1 MKYLCTAFDVAVYIK
16 TANFPIKQEY
26 GILESIWER
35 REELLAAKYKAEKKQ
50 FLNLIRHEMNKL
62 DGSLDYVDEIN
73 YILKEMGSKYLLCD
87 QEFEQDV
94 IASYFKVIKIQLLL
108 TPGKKYCRIKLRTI
122 IRSFGYKRRTASLV
136 EYMNKTIN
144 ALGLKTYVRGL
155 ERCNIRDVS
164 LDQVIIV
171 RLKNM

>member
-16 TANFPIKQEY
+16 TANLPIKQEY
-26 GILESIWER
+26 AILDSMWER
-35 REELLAAKYKAEKKQ
+35 REELIAEKYKTEKKQ
-50 FLNLIRHEMNKL
+50 FINLIRNEINKL
-62 DGSLDYVDEIN
+62 DGSLDCVDEIN
-73 YILKEMGSKYLLCD
+73 YILREMGSKYLLCD

-94 IASYFKVIKIQLLL
+94 ITSYFKVIKLQLIL
-108 TPGKKYCRIKLRTI
+108 TPGKNYCRIKLRTI

-136 EYMNKTIN
+136 EYMNRTIN
-144 ALGLKTYVRGL
+144 ALGLMIYVRG
-155 ERCNIRDVS
+155 RVHCSISDIS

>member
-1 MKYLCTAFDVAVYIK
+1 
-16 TANFPIKQEY
+16 
-26 GILESIWER
+26 
-35 REELLAAKYKAEKKQ
+35 
-50 FLNLIRHEMNKL
+50 LIRHEINKL
-62 DGSLDYVDEIN
+62 DGNIDCVDEIN
-73 YILKEMGSKYLLCD
+73 YILRELGSKYLLSN

-94 IASYFKVIKIQLLL
+94 IASYFNVIKLQLLL

-136 EYMNKTIN
+136 EYMNKTIS
-144 ALGLKTYVRGL
+144 ALGLKTYMRGG
-155 ERCNIRDVS
+155 EHCNIRDVS